1 MKLNFDNRV
10 AQFDILLNTWKQRNL
25 TIYGRNQIIKSLA
38 MPRLLYVCNLL
49 VPPKLVVL
57 NIKCKTIEF
66 IWNTKR
72 PKLKYETL
80 IKEYKDGGIKL
91 VDFETC
97 LKTQRVMWVKRIVTG
112 EDNTWK
118 IFSNL
123 YFKSFGGTHCIRCNF
138 SCNIVPLNIPKFYQL
153 ILEAWAEFVNHTPN
167 NVEQVLV
174 QPLLCNKFIVSNKKS
189 MFNKGLA
196 NSGLRFMADI
206 WNTENQTFRNLTHFF
221 QLLLIYISH
230 SF

>member
-1 MKLNFDNRV
+1 M
-10 AQFDILLNTWKQRNL
+10 
-25 TIYGRNQIIKSLA
+25 
-38 MPRLLYVCNLL
+38 
-49 VPPKLVVL
+49 
-57 NIKCKTIEF
+57 
-66 IWNTKR
+66 
-72 PKLKYETL
+72 KYETL
-80 IKEYKDGGIKL
+80 IKEYEDGGIKL

-112 EDNTWK
+112 DDNTWK
-118 IFSNL
+118 IFPNL

-138 SCNIVPLNIPKFYQL
+138 SCDIVPLNIPKFYQL

-174 QPLLCNKFIVSNKKS
+174 QPLWCNKFIVSNKKS

-206 WNTENQTFRNLTHFF
+206 WNTENHTFRNLTHFF
-221 QLLLIYISH
+221 SSYFRFI
-230 SF
+230 